1 MKILHVFR
9 HPPDQETRDLAAII
23 SRDREVAEF
32 PLFPEPVD
40 YDRLLDLIMTHDQV
54 ISWW

>member
-9 HPPDQETRDLAAII
+9 HPPDPVTRKLVSIL
-23 SRDREVAEF
+23 SRDREDMEF
-32 PLFPEPVD
+32 FLYAQPVD
-40 YDRLLDLIMTHDQV
+40 YERLLELIIKHDQV

>member
-9 HPPDQETRDLAAII
+9 HLPDPEIQELVAIF
-23 SRDREVAEF
+23 SRGREAAEF
-32 PLFPEPVD
+32 LLYEEPVD
-40 YDRLLDLIMTHDQV
+40 YDRLLDLILTHDQV

>member
-9 HPPDQETRDLAAII
+9 HPPDSETWELVAVL
-23 SRDREVAEF
+23 SRDREATEF
-32 PLFPEPVD
+32 PLYLEPVD
-40 YDRLLDLIMTHDQV
+40 YDRLLELILTHDQV

>member
-9 HPPDQETRDLAAII
+9 HPPDAETRQLAA
-23 SRDREVAEF
+23 SLCREREATEF
-32 PLFPEPVD
+32 NLYQGPVD
-40 YDRLLDLIMTHDQV
+40 YDRLLDLITTHDQV

>member
-9 HPPDQETRDLAAII
+9 HPPDAVTRELAARL
-23 SRDREVAEF
+23 SRERQAAEF
-32 PLFPEPVD
+32 FLYREPVD
-40 YDRLLDLIMTHDQV
+40 YDRLLDLITTNDQV

>member
-9 HPPDQETRDLAAII
+9 SQPDEVTRQLVAVV
-23 SRDREVAEF
+23 SRERECCEF
-32 PLFPEPVD
+32 PLYQEPVD
-40 YDRLLDLIMTHDQV
+40 YERLLDLILTHDQV

>member
-9 HPPDQETRDLAAII
+9 HPPDGVTRQLVEIL
-23 SRDREVAEF
+23 SREREATEF
-32 PLFPEPVD
+32 PLYHTPVD
-40 YDRLLDLIMTHDQV
+40 YDHLLNLILNHDQV

>member
-9 HPPDQETRDLAAII
+9 HPPDAETWELVAIL
-23 SRDREVAEF
+23 SRDREATEF
-32 PLFPEPVD
+32 PLYLEPVD
-40 YDRLLDLIMTHDQV
+40 YDRLLGLILTHDQV

>member
-9 HPPDQETRDLAAII
+9 HPPDQVTRDLVAIV
-23 SRDREVAEF
+23 SRDRESREF
-32 PLFPEPVD
+32 SLYQEPVD

>member
-9 HPPDQETRDLAAII
+9 HPPDTVTRELVTIL
-23 SRDREVAEF
+23 SRDREAAEF
-32 PLFPEPVD
+32 SLSQKPVD
-40 YDRLLDLIMTHDQV
+40 YDRLLDLIINHDQV

>member
-9 HPPDQETRDLAAII
+9 HPPDQVTRELAAIT
-23 SRDREVAEF
+23 SRDREAADF
-32 PLFPEPVD
+32 FLYQEPVD

>member
-9 HPPDQETRDLAAII
+9 QPPDAEIKELVAITSRERETT
-23 SRDREVAEF
+23 EF
-32 PLFPEPVD
+32 PLHQEPVD
-40 YDRLLDLIMTHDQV
+40 YERLLELVLQHDQV

>member
-9 HPPDQETRDLAAII
+9 HPPDAETRELAAGL
-23 SRDREVAEF
+23 SREREVTEF
-32 PLFPEPVD
+32 FLYQEPAD
-40 YDRLLDLIMTHDQV
+40 YDRLLDLIITHGQV

>member
-1 MKILHVFR
+1 MKILHIYR
-9 HPPDQETRDLAAII
+9 HPPADDTRELVGII
-23 SRDREVAEF
+23 SRDRETSEF

-40 YDRLLDLIMTHDQV
+40 YDRLLTLILEHDQV

>member
-9 HPPDQETRDLAAII
+9 HPPDATTRELAASV
-23 SRDREVAEF
+23 SRDREATEF
-32 PLFPEPVD
+32 FLYQEPVD
-40 YDRLLDLIMTHDQV
+40 YDRLVDLITSHDQV